1 MGSSPPSSQVCPK
14 VLTLFGRAALCQ
26 VPFLKMVDKHFLQLC
41 GGIFADFGK
50 PWEAQNEDF
59 LGKWALKM
67 LELSKKNRMHW
78 TLGFKVNSDFT
89 VKEQNLLGLKHNLN
103 GQLAIKRLGNEHHF
117 HVQFAVPGIWRRFSG
132 CLVDFKLA
140 SMFVL
145 LGPWEW
151 ILVGKIHEINISRYI
166 IIPVSTGWWF
176 GTLFIPSYWE

>member
-1 MGSSPPSSQVCPK
+1 MWWNFRGFWEAMGSPK
-14 VLTLFGRAALCQ
+14 WG
-26 VPFLKMVDKHFLQLC
+26 FLV
-41 GGIFADFGK
+41 GT
-50 PWEAQNEDF
+50 
-59 LGKWALKM
+59 WALNM

-151 ILVGKIHEINISRYI
+151 IKIHEICGWPRQYIKIYHYPSQHWLVVWNIFYFSI
-166 IIPVSTGWWF
+166 ILGRMNHPNCYSLHFSEG
-176 GTLFIPSYWE
+176 